1 MLSRRARVCF
11 NETMNRPLLSLLLAL
26 LPLSLPI
33 RATAQNATVAP
44 GREGWL
50 FLAAEQRHLQAGPFW
65 GEHAAKTAQA
75 TAPGTQDPEAAIVD
89 LASSLKA
96 QGVELVFVPVPPKA
110 VVMADKLATPG
121 KPGDGGQHQQ
131 AFYARLREQG
141 VTVVDL
147 TASFIAA
154 RTNDSVKVYCRQDA
168 HWSPAG
174 IQIAAVEIAA
184 AAKKSLAAA
193 ASPAPDAYTVESADI
208 TITGDLWTLAGS
220 SGEKESIRI
229 ETVKKAGVVPT
240 SDETSPVLLLGD
252 SHTLFLSA
260 GGDMQ
265 AVGAGLPEHLART
278 LGMQVEVMG
287 VKGSGAGPS
296 RLAFA
301 RKAMSKPGWLAGKKV
316 VVYCLASRELTEA
329 TGVAWKKIP
338 VKPK

>member
-1 MLSRRARVCF
+1 MKF
-11 NETMNRPLLSLLLAL
+11 PLPSTLLAL
-26 LPLSLPI
+26 LSLISPLT
-33 RATAQNATVAP
+33 AAAQNAAVVP
-44 GREGWL
+44 GGDGWL
-50 FLAAEQRHLQAGPFW
+50 FLGAELRHLEAGPFW
-65 GEHAAKTAQA
+65 GEHAAKAAQA

-89 LASSLKA
+89 LAASLKA
-96 QGVELVFVPVPPKA
+96 QGIQLIFAPVPPKA
-110 VVMADKLATPG
+110 VVMADKLSKPG

-147 TASFIAA
+147 TTPFIAA
-154 RTNDSVKVYCRQDA
+154 RTNDSVKVYCQQDA

-184 AAKKSLAAA
+184 AAQKSLAAA
-193 ASPAPDAYTVESADI
+193 ASPAPEAYTVESADI

-220 SGEKESIRI
+220 GGAKETIRI
-229 ETVKKAGVVPT
+229 ETVKKAGAVPA
-240 SDETSPVLLLGD
+240 SDETSPVVLLGD

-265 AVGAGLPEHLART
+265 AAGAGLPEHLARA
-278 LGMQVEVMG
+278 LGMPVEVIG

>member
-1 MLSRRARVCF
+1 
-11 NETMNRPLLSLLLAL
+11 MNRILLSFLPALLSLAI
-26 LPLSLPI
+26 PRP
-33 RATAQNATVAP
+33 AAAQNPAVVP
-44 GREGWL
+44 GRDGWL
-50 FLAAEQRHLQAGPFW
+50 FLAAELRHLQAGPFW
-65 GEHAAKTAQA
+65 GEHAAKAAQA
-75 TAPGTQDPEAAIVD
+75 TTPGTQDPEAAITD
-89 LASSLKA
+89 LAASLKA
-96 QGVELVFVPVPPKA
+96 LGIDLIFVPVPPKA
-110 VVMADKLATPG
+110 VVMADKLAEPG

-147 TASFIAA
+147 TAPFIAA
-154 RTNDSVKVYCRQDA
+154 RTNDSVKVYCQQDA

-174 IQIAAVEIAA
+174 IDIAAAEIAA
-184 AAKKSLAAA
+184 AAGKSLAAA
-193 ASPAPDAYTVESADI
+193 ASPAAEAYAVEPAEI

-220 SGEKESIRI
+220 GGDKETIRI
-229 ETVKKAGVVPT
+229 ETVKKAGVVPA

-265 AVGAGLPEHLART
+265 AAGAGLPEHLARR
-278 LGMQVEVMG
+278 LGMPVEVIG

-296 RLAFA
+296 RLALA
-301 RKAMSKPGWLAGKKV
+301 RKAMTKSGWLAGKKA

-338 VKPK
+338 VKQK

>member
-1 MLSRRARVCF
+1 MKR
-11 NETMNRPLLSLLLAL
+11 LLPPTLLAL
-26 LPLSLPI
+26 LSLVSPLTAP
-33 RATAQNATVAP
+33 AQNAAVVP
-44 GREGWL
+44 GKDGWL
-50 FLAAEQRHLQAGPFW
+50 FLGAELRHLEAGPFW
-65 GEHAAKTAQA
+65 GEHAAKAAQA

-89 LASSLKA
+89 LAASLKA
-96 QGVELVFVPVPPKA
+96 QGIELIFAPVPPKA

-147 TASFIAA
+147 TAPFIAA
-154 RTNDSVKVYCRQDA
+154 RTNDSVKVYCQQDA

-174 IQIAAVEIAA
+174 IQIAATEIAA

-193 ASPAPDAYTVESADI
+193 ASPAPDAFTVESADI
-208 TITGDLWTLAGS
+208 TITGDLWTLAGA
-220 SGEKESIRI
+220 SGDKETIRI

-240 SDETSPVLLLGD
+240 SDETSPVVLLGD

-265 AVGAGLPEHLART
+265 AAGAGLPEHLARA
-278 LGMQVEVMG
+278 LGMPVEVIG

-301 RKAMSKPGWLAGKKV
+301 RKAVTKPGWLAGKKV